1 MKKLLFIVLLTIPFV
16 GFGQSWEKTFGGI
29 GNDEGY
35 SVQQN
40 TDGGY
45 IVCGRT
51 KSFGNGYS
59 DIYLIKTDGNG
70 DSLWTKVLGGVVSER
85 GYSVQQ
91 TNDGGYIVC
100 GYSNSFGNGVLHDF
114 YLIKVDGNGNQLWD
128 QVFTQSHESS
138 GKSIEQTIDGG
149 YILCG
154 SKRSTTNGI
163 NDVYLIKTDENGV
176 EQWSEDYGSGSY
188 SEIGYSVQQTID
200 EGYIITGVK
209 ENINQ
214 GSSDIYLVKTDE
226 NGNYLWNKTIGGVNS
241 DESYSVQQTTDEGY
255 IISGWT
261 ESSGN
266 GNKDVYLV
274 KTDDNGDSLWT
285 KTFGGTGNDEGKSVQ
300 QTNDGGYII
309 TGSTQSFGNGGY
321 DVWLIK
327 TDENGDTLWT
337 KTFGGSNWDFGYSV
351 QQTTDGGYIITG
363 STLSFGNGGG
373 DVYIIKTDGNGNV
386 TSTFNIPTPSS
397 NRKLDKVVDILGRET
412 KPQTNTPFIEIYD
425 DGSTEKKIVVE

>member
-1 MKKLLFIVLLTIPFV
+1 MKKLLFILLLTIPFV

-100 GYSNSFGNGVLHDF
+100 GYSNSFGNGLLHDF

-209 ENINQ
+209 ENIDQ
-214 GSSDIYLVKTDE
+214 GTSDIYLVKTDE

-397 NRKLDKVVDILGRET
+397 NRKLEKVVDILGRET

>member
-1 MKKLLFIVLLTIPFV
+1 MKKLLFILLLTIPFV

-35 SVQQN
+35 SVQQT

-45 IVCGRT
+45 IICGGT
-51 KSFGNGYS
+51 SSFGNGWS

-100 GYSNSFGNGVLHDF
+100 GYSNSFGNGLLHDF

-138 GKSIEQTIDGG
+138 GKSVEQTIDGG

-176 EQWSEDYGSGSY
+176 EQWSESYGSGSL

-241 DESYSVQQTTDEGY
+241 DESYFVQQTTDEGY

-327 TDENGDTLWT
+327 TDGNGDSLWT
-337 KTFGGSNWDFGYSV
+337 KTFGGSSSDYGYSV

-397 NRKLDKVVDILGRET
+397 NRKLEKVVDILGRET

>member
-1 MKKLLFIVLLTIPFV
+1 MKKLLFILLLTIPFV

-209 ENINQ
+209 TNDGQ
-214 GSSDIYLVKTDE
+214 GLSDIYLVKTDE

-241 DESYSVQQTTDEGY
+241 DESYSVQQTNDEGY

-397 NRKLDKVVDILGRET
+397 NRKLEKVVDILGRET